1 MALTFADY
9 AIWTE
14 LKKLGLTP
22 TDPAILEIGQAN
34 WYGDVDP
41 RVFLGEITEELDH
54 YEVARRFYRHIF
66 GAGTLQVAVDLHGEP
81 SAFRFDLNN
90 EIPWEP
96 GRIDIVINTGT
107 TEHVF
112 NQYQAFKTIH
122 DACKADGLMFHGV
135 PWRGWTNHS
144 FYCYQPAFFLDL
156 AAANGYKILLL
167 CMFVL
172 GTTFLKAFNSLA
184 EINEI
189 DRARAL
195 PDEAMIYCVYQRQ
208 NANSF
213 KSPMQGIYNDT
224 LSASDRA
231 DWIGLRSR

>member
-1 MALTFADY
+1 MALTYADY

-14 LKKLGLTP
+14 LKRMGLTP

-41 RVFLGEITEELDH
+41 RVFEPDLTEKRDAFEL
-54 YEVARRFYRHIF
+54 ASLFYMSIF
-66 GAGTLQVAVDLHGEP
+66 GENIAPVAIDLHGQDCLK
-81 SAFRFDLNN
+81 FDLNDSQL
-90 EIPWEP
+90 WAS
-96 GRIDIVINTGT
+96 DKFDVVINTGT

-112 NQYQAFKTIH
+112 NQYQVFKTIH
-122 DACKADGLMFHGV
+122 DACKVGGLMLHGV

-144 FYCYQPAFFLDL
+144 FYCYQPTFFLDL
-156 AAANGYKILLL
+156 AAANGYKILSL

-172 GTTFLKAFNSLA
+172 GTTYLKPFHSIA
-184 EINEI
+184 EVNEI

-195 PDEAMIYCVYQRQ
+195 PDEAMIYCVFQRE

-213 KSPMQGIYNDT
+213 KSPMQGIYNES
-224 LSASDRA
+224 LSEKDRA
-231 DWIGLRSR
+231 DWLALRSR